1 MDEKIFI
8 LTKKDTGCSRSWT
21 ITDFDTE
28 IIVPNENKTYQ
39 YIIAAKSSYEEQIII
54 TRILEEFFQQCVR
67 NCKIQI
73 VDIVLS
79 KRMRMYL
86 ELLAVNNTVEIRN
99 FGR

>member
-8 LTKKDTGCSRSWT
+8 LTRKDTGCSRSWT

-28 IIVPNENKTYQ
+28 IIVPSENRTYQ
-39 YIIAAKSSYEEQIII
+39 YIIAAKSSFEEQIIV
-54 TRILEEFFQQCVR
+54 TRILEEFFQQRVR

-73 VDIVLS
+73 VDIPLS
-79 KRMRMYL
+79 KRMQIFL
-86 ELLAVNNTVEIRN
+86 EFLAADNTVEIRN